1 MRRRPPHP
9 VSLSRAER
17 RELDD
22 LVHDGHTEQRVAR
35 RARLLLA
42 MSDPE
47 AVVSDLAAQVD
58 DTPTG
63 VWYVCRRF
71 EAIGLDA
78 VYNGERSG
86 RPRELTAVERVQI
99 EQLACCDPL
108 GLNLELT
115 HWSTR
120 SLTAIARQRLHRPK
134 LAHSTV
140 SLILREADLQPHRSR
155 YWKTPTLDAE
165 FVERASRVLWCYEQ
179 VERLYRRDEIILSV
193 DEKPNLQ
200 ATERTRPTQR
210 LRTGQ
215 IERQEFEYTRH
226 GTVNFVV
233 AITVNDGKMHGWC
246 LDANDSDHLCPVL
259 AELFK
264 SYRRVRRLHL
274 IWDNGPSHV
283 SETTCRFLRD
293 YQPWLRVLFTPAR
306 ASWLN
311 QSELLLRSFGE
322 RYLKRGE
329 WRNRCALIDHLLGS
343 CDEYNRLFAC
353 PVAWTWT
360 RHRMRRWVER
370 QTAGLS

>member
-1 MRRRPPHP
+1 MRRRSPHP

-35 RARLLLA
+35 RARILLA

-47 AVVSDLAAQVD
+47 AVVSALAAQVD
-58 DTPTG
+58 YTPTG

-86 RPRELTAVERVQI
+86 RPRELTPVERVQI

-134 LAHSTV
+134 LAASTV

-155 YWKTPTLDAE
+155 YWKTPTLNAE

-215 IERQEFEYTRH
+215 IERQEFEYIRH

-233 AITVNDGKMHGWC
+233 AMTVNDGKMHGWC

-329 WRNRCALIDHLLGS
+329 WRNRGALIDHLLGS

-360 RHRMRRWVER
+360 RHKMRRWVAR